1 MLKHGIKN
9 DLGKNR
15 LGLVLL
21 GFPFAIQEVGKVG
34 TFGANKYIAGGWITV
49 ENGIERYTDAM
60 LRHLFLE
67 ASGEEVDQ
75 ESKLMH
81 SAHVAWNAL
90 ARLDLLLREK
100 NDNPV

>member
-1 MLKHGIKN
+1 
-9 DLGKNR
+9 
-15 LGLVLL
+15 
-21 GFPFAIQEVGKVG
+21 
-34 TFGANKYIAGGWITV
+34 
-49 ENGIERYTDAM
+49 M